1 MRCFIFATHG
11 YLSEA
16 FVYSIEMILG
26 QQENMHSIKMNPNT
40 STESIKE
47 ELQQIVSQQKSDTEY
62 VVLTDILGGS
72 ITNLMAEWITKE
84 NIYVLT
90 GTNLPMA
97 IELISNNE
105 DISLEQLIH
114 KSIHQGKEGVV
125 YVNEIVEK
133 QEQERMEF

>member
-1 MRCFIFATHG
+1 MRSFIFATHG

-26 QQENMHSIKMNPNT
+26 KQENIYSITMDPAT
-40 STESIKE
+40 STESIRKQ
-47 ELQQIVSQQKSDTEY
+47 LQEIFNQHAENTEY

-84 NIYVLT
+84 NIHVLT
-90 GTNLPMA
+90 GTNLPVA

-105 DISLEQLIH
+105 DIRLEQLIH
-114 KSIHQGKEGVV
+114 QSILQGKEGIVYINKVV
-125 YVNEIVEK
+125 EEE
-133 QEQERMEF
+133 EQERMEF

>member
-26 QQENMHSIKMNPNT
+26 QQENIHSIKMNPNT

-47 ELQQIVSQQKSDTEY
+47 QLQNIVAQQESDTEY

-72 ITNLMAEWITKE
+72 ITNLMAEWMTKE
-84 NIYVLT
+84 NIHVLT
-90 GTNLPMA
+90 GTNLPVA

-105 DISLEQLIH
+105 DISLKQLVH
-114 KSIHQGKEGVV
+114 KSIYQGKEGIV
-125 YVNEIVEK
+125 YVNEVVER

>member
-26 QQENMHSIKMNPNT
+26 HQENMHSIKMNPNT

-97 IELISNNE
+97 IELINNNE

-114 KSIHQGKEGVV
+114 KSIHQGKEGIV

-133 QEQERMEF
+133 QERMEF